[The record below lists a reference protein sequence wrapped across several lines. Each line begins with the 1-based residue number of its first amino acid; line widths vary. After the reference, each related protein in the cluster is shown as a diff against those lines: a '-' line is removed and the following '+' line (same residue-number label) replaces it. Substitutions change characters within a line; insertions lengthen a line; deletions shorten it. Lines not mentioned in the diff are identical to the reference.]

1 MNSKLYALLLGIII
15 ITPPI
20 SSSEQK
26 KTGPKLPFAKG
37 GFTADLHKQTPKEHE
52 YHAMTPRPW
61 SRSEKF
67 ARMLHYVLC
76 CGKPYYDEIE

>member
-1 MNSKLYALLLGIII
+1 MKSKCYALIIGCI
-15 ITPPI
+15 MITPLLRT
-20 SSSEQK
+20 SEHAK
-26 KTGPKLPFAKG
+26 KGPQLPFAKG

-61 SRSEKF
+61 STSEKI
-67 ARMLHYVLC
+67 ARTVHYVFC